1 MKNKLQQYFPMIR
14 TEGEVLKE
22 LRENKRLWETFCGWE
37 EKYQKEYLDICT
49 GVKGVKLLYDTYF
62 KAIMNPDTRP
72 ERLNDFLSEIL
83 GKKIKILKVLPNE
96 SAKIAA
102 ESSLLI
108 MDIVVQFED
117 GSIANVEVQKV
128 GYLFSGQRS
137 ACYSSDLLLRQ
148 YKRVRLELGKSF
160 TYKEIKKVYTIVLFE
175 KSNAAFTKFSKEQYI
190 HRFEQKSD
198 TGVEMDLLQEYT
210 FICLDIFN
218 NTIHNEGRKIESRLE
233 EWLVFLSQDDPDK
246 IINLLNCNPEFKKIY
261 EEVYTIC
268 LNMERMMS
276 MFSKELEILDRNTVK
291 LMVDEMIEEYTKMT
305 EEHAKKME
313 ALDEVGRQMEAKQEK
328 LKADEEKLK
337 ADGEKLKADEEKLKV
352 RKEKLKA
359 DGEKLKAD
367 GEKLKAD
374 KEKLKAR
381 KEKLETDVAIQ
392 KERAETAEA
401 EVEYLRK
408 QLAELQKSNK

>member
-233 EWLVFLSQDDPDK
+233 EWLVFLSQDDPDM

-261 EEVYTIC
+261 DEVYTIC

-337 ADGEKLKADEEKLKV
+337 ADGEKLKAKQEKLKADEEKLKV
-352 RKEKLKA
+352 RKEKLKV
-359 DGEKLKAD
+359 DGEELKAD
-367 GEKLKAD
+367 EA
-374 KEKLKAR
+374 KLKAR

-392 KERAETAEA
+392 KERAEKAEA

>member
-1 MKNKLQQYFPMIR
+1 
-14 TEGEVLKE
+14 
-22 LRENKRLWETFCGWE
+22 
-37 EKYQKEYLDICT
+37 
-49 GVKGVKLLYDTYF
+49 
-62 KAIMNPDTRP
+62 
-72 ERLNDFLSEIL
+72 
-83 GKKIKILKVLPNE
+83 
-96 SAKIAA
+96 
-102 ESSLLI
+102 

-218 NTIHNEGRKIESRLE
+218 NTIHNKGRKIESRLE
-233 EWLVFLSQDDPDK
+233 EWLVFLSQDDPDM
-246 IINLLNCNPEFKKIY
+246 IINLLNCNPEFKRIY

-305 EEHAKKME
+305 EEHAKRME

-337 ADGEKLKADEEKLKV
+337 ADEEKLKANE
-352 RKEKLKA
+352 A
-359 DGEKLKAD
+359 
-367 GEKLKAD
+367 
-374 KEKLKAR
+374 KLKAR
-381 KEKLETDVAIQ
+381 KEKLEIDVAKQ

-408 QLAELQKSNK
+408 QLAELQKSDK

>member
-233 EWLVFLSQDDPDK
+233 EWLVFLSQDDPDM

-268 LNMERMMS
+268 LNMER
-276 MFSKELEILDRNTVK
+276 
-291 LMVDEMIEEYTKMT
+291 
-305 EEHAKKME
+305 
-313 ALDEVGRQMEAKQEK
+313 
-328 LKADEEKLK
+328 
-337 ADGEKLKADEEKLKV
+337 
-352 RKEKLKA
+352 
-359 DGEKLKAD
+359 
-367 GEKLKAD
+367 
-374 KEKLKAR
+374 
-381 KEKLETDVAIQ
+381 
-392 KERAETAEA
+392 
-401 EVEYLRK
+401 
-408 QLAELQKSNK
+408 